1 MKDNQFVFVTPAFNC
16 KEKIKNTIFSMTAQS
31 YKNWRAVIIDDVS
44 TDDTGEF
51 VKDFVK
57 NIGFEE
63 KFEIKTRKEKYG
75 EVRNTLEENFH
86 LKDND
91 IVVRLDAGDWLTEN
105 DCLYMLNQIYNQY
118 SPSVLWTAHRWAFTD
133 HNISGNLNLSNQ
145 FPDVYKHPWVSSHLK
160 TFRSEKLK
168 RVPEKNFFDDEGNYI
183 MIACDQAIFL
193 PMMHMSVQ
201 SKENLIYFPRVCYH
215 YDIDLNKPNLF
226 SDTNERSYAQ
236 KMSAEWIRERGFV
249 N

>member
-1 MKDNQFVFVTPAFNC
+1 MVDTFNQFVVDHKKQQEQEKSVC
-16 KEKIKNTIFSMTAQS
+16 KYYAC
-31 YKNWRAVIIDDVS
+31 
-44 TDDTGEF
+44 
-51 VKDFVK
+51 
-57 NIGFEE
+57 IG
-63 KFEIKTRKEKYG
+63 
-75 EVRNTLEENFH
+75 
-86 LKDND
+86 D
-91 IVVRLDAGDWLTEN
+91 GD
-105 DCLYMLNQIYNQY
+105 Y
-118 SPSVLWTAHRWAFTD
+118 V
-133 HNISGNLNLSNQ
+133 
-145 FPDVYKHPWVSSHLK
+145 
-160 TFRSEKLK
+160 
-168 RVPEKNFFDDEGNYI
+168 DDEGNYI